1 MASCN
6 ITKDFGGVNMLID
19 LIKCHGSNND
29 FLLIDETDR
38 NYKFDDFNRRDLAL
52 ALCDRENSLGA
63 DGILFIRPSKVADAQ
78 YRIFNSDGTEASMC
92 GNGLRCA
99 GRYVCEKLGVDEAVI
114 ETLKANLQVRKHEE
128 IFSGIPTYQVEI
140 SPVTFDLKDLPLNL
154 EQDMLIQEK
163 ILALSEELTFT
174 ALAVPNPHLTAVVSK
189 DQLDSDLQT
198 ELSVKVNQPN
208 DLFPDG
214 VNVSF
219 IRLLEKGSIFVRT
232 YERGVGYTN
241 ACGTAMSASTLVT
254 CLMNENEL
262 EQPIDVYNNGGMVQ
276 CAVHKEGDAF
286 TIDLIGNA
294 TFVYSAQIEVDFNV
308 DGILTEILE
317 QEDFNED
324 VQYEK
329 LQEHAK
335 KYLSRF

>member
-1 MASCN
+1 
-6 ITKDFGGVNMLID
+6 MLID

-38 NYKFDDFNRRDLAL
+38 NYNFDDFKRRDLAMT
-52 ALCDRENSLGA
+52 LCDRESSLGA

-114 ETLKANLQVRKHEE
+114 ETMKANLRVKKHEE
-128 IFSGIPTYQVEI
+128 IFTDIPTYQVEI
-140 SPVTFDLKDLPLNL
+140 SPVTFELKDLPLNL
-154 EQDMLIQEK
+154 DQETLIQEK
-163 ILALSEELTFT
+163 IPQLSGELAFT
-174 ALAVPNPHLTAVVSK
+174 ALAVPNPHLTAIVNK
-189 DQLDSDLQT
+189 DQMDSGLQT
-198 ELSVKVNQPN
+198 ELSKKVNNPN
-208 DLFPDG
+208 ELFPDG

-219 IRLLEKGSIFVRT
+219 IKLLEKGSIFVRT

-254 CLMNENEL
+254 CLVGENDL
-262 EQPIDVYNNGGMVQ
+262 EQPINVYNNGGMVQ
-276 CAVHKEGDAF
+276 CAVHKEGETY

-294 TFVYSAQIEVDFNV
+294 TFVYSAQVEIDFTTEGFV
-308 DGILTEILE
+308 AEILE

-324 VQYEK
+324 HLYSR
-329 LQEHAK
+329 LQDHAK
-335 KYLSRF
+335 EFLNQF

>member
-1 MASCN
+1 
-6 ITKDFGGVNMLID
+6 MLID

-29 FLLIDETDR
+29 FLLIDESDR
-38 NYKFDDFNRRDLAL
+38 NYKFDDFKRRDLAL

-114 ETLKANLQVRKHEE
+114 ETMKANLKVRKHEE
-128 IFSGIPTYQVEI
+128 VFSGIPTYQVEI
-140 SPVTFDLKDLPLNL
+140 SPVTFDLNDLPLNL
-154 EQDMLIQEK
+154 DQDTLIQER
-163 ILALSEELTFT
+163 IPALSEELTFT

-198 ELSVKVNQPN
+198 ELSEKLNQPN

-232 YERGVGYTN
+232 FERGVGYTN

-254 CLMNENEL
+254 CLMNENEY

-276 CAVHKEGDAF
+276 CAVHKEGETF

-294 TFVYSAQIEVDFNV
+294 TFVYSAQIDIDVNA

-324 VQYEK
+324 LQYEK

>member
-1 MASCN
+1 
-6 ITKDFGGVNMLID
+6 MLID

-38 NYKFDDFNRRDLAL
+38 NYKFDDFKRRDLAL

-163 ILALSEELTFT
+163 IPALSEELTFT

-189 DQLDSDLQT
+189 DRLDSDLQT

-262 EQPIDVYNNGGMVQ
+262 EQPINVYNNGGMVQ
-276 CAVHKEGDAF
+276 CAAHKEGDTF

-308 DGILTEILE
+308 DGILEEILE

>member
-1 MASCN
+1 
-6 ITKDFGGVNMLID
+6 MLID

-38 NYKFDDFNRRDLAL
+38 NYKLDDFKRRDLAL

-99 GRYVCEKLGVDEAVI
+99 GRYVCEKLGKEEAVI
-114 ETLKANLQVRKHEE
+114 ETMKANLKVKKHEA
-128 IFSGIPTYQVEI
+128 IFEDIPTYQVEI
-140 SPVTFDLKDLPLNL
+140 SPVTFNLKDLPLNL
-154 EQDMLIQEK
+154 EMETLIQEK
-163 ILALSEELTFT
+163 IPQLSEELTFT
-174 ALAVPNPHLTAVVSK
+174 ALAVPNPHLTAIVSK
-189 DQLDSDLQT
+189 EQLESNLQT
-198 ELSVKVNQPN
+198 ELSEKVNQPN

-219 IRLLEKGSIFVRT
+219 IRLLEKGSIFVKT

-254 CLMNENEL
+254 CLIGENDL
-262 EQPIDVYNNGGMVQ
+262 DQPINVYNNGGMVQ
-276 CAVHKEGDAF
+276 CAVHKTDETY

-294 TFVYSAQIEVDFNV
+294 TYVYGAQIEVEFTKE
-308 DGILTEILE
+308 GIAADILDQDE
-317 QEDFNED
+317 YNED
-324 VQYEK
+324 AEYSR
-329 LQEHAK
+329 LRDHAK
-335 KYLSRF
+335 GYLSQF

>member
-1 MASCN
+1 M
-6 ITKDFGGVNMLID
+6 KID

-38 NYKFDDFNRRDLAL
+38 DYKFDDFKRRDLAL
-52 ALCDRENSLGA
+52 ALCDRESSLGA
-63 DGILFIRPSKVADAQ
+63 DGILFIRPSRVADAQ

-99 GRYVCEKLGVDEAVI
+99 GRYVCEKLGVEEAVI
-114 ETLKANLQVRKHEE
+114 ETMKANLRVKKHEE
-128 IFSGIPTYQVEI
+128 IFVDIPTYQVEI

-154 EQDMLIQEK
+154 DKETLIQEK
-163 ILALSEELTFT
+163 IPELSEELTFT

-189 DQLDSDLQT
+189 EQLESNLQT
-198 ELSVKVNQPN
+198 RLSEKVNNPN
-208 DLFPDG
+208 ELFPDG

-219 IRLLEKGSIFVRT
+219 IRILEKGSIYVRT

-254 CLMNENEL
+254 CLMGENEL
-262 EQPIDVYNNGGMVQ
+262 DQPINVYNNGGMVQ
-276 CAVHKEGDAF
+276 CAVHKEDETY
-286 TIDLIGNA
+286 TINLIGNA
-294 TFVYSAQIEVDFNV
+294 TFVYSTQMEVDFTKE
-308 DGILTEILE
+308 GILAEIIE

-324 VQYEK
+324 TLYSR

-335 KYLSRF
+335 KYLSQF

>member
-1 MASCN
+1 
-6 ITKDFGGVNMLID
+6 MLID

-38 NYKFDDFNRRDLAL
+38 NYKFDDFKRRDLAL
-52 ALCDRENSLGA
+52 ALCDRESSLGA

-114 ETLKANLQVRKHEE
+114 ETMKANLKVKKHEE
-128 IFSGIPTYQVEI
+128 IFSDIPTYQVEI
-140 SPVTFDLKDLPLNL
+140 SPVTFELNDLPLVL
-154 EQDMLIQEK
+154 DQEKLIQEK
-163 ILALSEELTFT
+163 IPQLSEELTFT

-189 DQLDSDLQT
+189 EQLESNLQT
-198 ELSVKVNQPN
+198 ELSEKVNNPN

-254 CLMNENEL
+254 CLLGENEL
-262 EQPIDVYNNGGMVQ
+262 GQPINVYNNGGMVQ
-276 CAVHKEGDAF
+276 CAVHKEEDSY

-294 TFVYSAQIEVDFNV
+294 TFVYSAQIEVDFSKE
-308 DGILTEILE
+308 GLLEEILE

-324 VQYEK
+324 ILYGK

-335 KYLSRF
+335 NYLSQY

>member
-1 MASCN
+1 M
-6 ITKDFGGVNMLID
+6 IID

-38 NYKFDDFNRRDLAL
+38 DYKFDDFKRRDLAL
-52 ALCDRENSLGA
+52 ALCDRESSLGA
-63 DGILFIRPSKVADAQ
+63 DGILFIRPSRVADAQ

-99 GRYVCEKLGVDEAVI
+99 GRYVCEKLGVEEAVI
-114 ETLKANLQVRKHEE
+114 ETMKANLRVKKHEE
-128 IFSGIPTYQVEI
+128 IFVDIPTYQVEI
-140 SPVTFDLKDLPLNL
+140 SPVTFDLKDLPLTL
-154 EQDMLIQEK
+154 DKETLIQEK
-163 ILALSEELTFT
+163 IPELSEELTFT

-189 DQLDSDLQT
+189 EQLESSLQT
-198 ELSVKVNQPN
+198 RLSEKVNNPN
-208 DLFPDG
+208 ELFPDG

-219 IRLLEKGSIFVRT
+219 IRILEKGSIYVRT

-254 CLMNENEL
+254 CLMGENEL
-262 EQPIDVYNNGGMVQ
+262 DQPINVYNNGGMVQ
-276 CAVHKEGDAF
+276 CAVHKEDETF
-286 TIDLIGNA
+286 TINLIGNA
-294 TFVYSAQIEVDFNV
+294 TFVYSTQMEVDFTKE
-308 DGILTEILE
+308 GILAEIIE

-324 VQYEK
+324 TLYSR

-335 KYLSRF
+335 KYLSQF

>member
-1 MASCN
+1 
-6 ITKDFGGVNMLID
+6 MLID

-38 NYKFDDFNRRDLAL
+38 NYKFDDFKRRDMAL
-52 ALCDRENSLGA
+52 SLCDREKSLGA

-99 GRYVCEKLGVDEAVI
+99 GRYVCEKLGVEEAVI
-114 ETLKANLQVRKHEE
+114 ETMKANLRVKKHEE
-128 IFSGIPTYQVEI
+128 IFNDIPTYQVEI

-154 EQDMLIQEK
+154 DKETLIQEK
-163 ILALSEELTFT
+163 IPQLSEELTFT
-174 ALAVPNPHLTAVVSK
+174 ALAVPNPHLTAVVDK
-189 DQLDSDLQT
+189 AQLDSGLQT
-198 ELSVKVNQPN
+198 ELSEQVNKPN

-254 CLMNENEL
+254 CLMGENEL
-262 EQPIDVYNNGGMVQ
+262 GQPINVYNNGGMVQ
-276 CAVHKEGDAF
+276 CAVHKQDDTY

-294 TFVYSAQIEVDFNV
+294 TFVYSAVIDVDFTTE
-308 DGILTEILE
+308 GIVSEIVE

-324 VQYEK
+324 AQYSK
-329 LQEHAK
+329 LQEHAQ
-335 KYLSRF
+335 KYLSKF